1 MRDVCDKAPDTQWG
15 SQRQSGARGR
25 SDGTEPGAGL
35 TLACLSPGRRRLRL
49 MRLSVPASKQE
60 DPPRGGGE
68 GVRGKERS
76 TRQNHEEPVPLAP
89 GKATSRLPLSFIFL
103 LRGQQATRAWE
114 TGKTPFRGHEALG
127 SPKQACLVVRVT
139 ERARRESDQRLAV

>member
-1 MRDVCDKAPDTQWG
+1 MTRPRTLSGDAGGRAERDARRD
-15 SQRQSGARGR
+15 GARGR
-25 SDGTEPGAGL
+25 SDA
-35 TLACLSPGRRRLRL
+35 RRLVSRP
-49 MRLSVPASKQE
+49 VTAASHAAFSACQRTGR
-60 DPPRGGGE
+60 PTTWRGE

-89 GKATSRLPLSFIFL
+89 GKAASRLPLSFIFL
-103 LRGQQATRAWE
+103 LRGQQATHAWE

>member
-1 MRDVCDKAPDTQWG
+1 MGKPEAE
-15 SQRQSGARGR
+15 R
-25 SDGTEPGAGL
+25 SERLDGTEPGAGL

-49 MRLSVPASKQE
+49 MRLSVPASEQE

-103 LRGQQATRAWE
+103 LRGQQATHAWE

-139 ERARRESDQRLAV
+139 ERTRRESDQRLAV

>member
-1 MRDVCDKAPDTQWG
+1 
-15 SQRQSGARGR
+15 
-25 SDGTEPGAGL
+25 
-35 TLACLSPGRRRLRL
+35 
-49 MRLSVPASKQE
+49 MRLSVPASEQE

-89 GKATSRLPLSFIFL
+89 GKATSRLPLPFIFL
-103 LRGQQATRAWE
+103 LRGQQATHAWE